1 LSSVKTCISLPK
13 EQEEFLKKNGYSKSR
28 LLQNQVSKLMKE
40 SEGQTL
46 REQPTDEPREDS
58 NYG

>member
-1 LSSVKTCISLPK
+1 LSYVITTISLPK
-13 EQEEFLKKNGYSKSR
+13 EQSKFLKESGYSPSR
-28 LLQNQVSKLMKE
+28 LLQNQINHLMKK